1 MMETTLCYYCQK
13 NAADPTSVF
22 RKTLYKKLDSSYG
35 IGLTG
40 LKKTTKYYE
49 KEITIDRCASCHVEH
64 HRSNKPALMTFLVT
78 AIVSGIATWFF
89 AKRVYICIIVG
100 IVAGIIGMVAY
111 ISLVYRKRIKALGIK
126 DSNDVD
132 TYFPVKQLL
141 DDGWQNY
148 KP

>member
-1 MMETTLCYYCQK
+1 METALCYYCRK
-13 NAADPTSVF
+13 NTADPKSVF

-64 HRSNKPALMTFLVT
+64 HRSNRPALMTFLATAVLAGIVT
-78 AIVSGIATWFF
+78 GFL
-89 AKRVYICIIVG
+89 AKRVFITIVVAII
-100 IVAGIIGMVAY
+100 AGIIGMVMY

-132 TYFPVKQLL
+132 SYFPVKQLL
-141 DDGWQNY
+141 DDGWQTY

>member
-1 MMETTLCYYCQK
+1 METALCYYCNTNK
-13 NAADPTSVF
+13 PEPKYVF
-22 RKTLYKKLDSSYG
+22 RKSLYKKLDSSYG

-49 KEITIDRCASCHVEH
+49 KEIEINRCASCYTEH
-64 HRSNKPALMTFLVT
+64 HRSNRPALITFLATAAAAGVVT
-78 AIVSGIATWFF
+78 GFLS
-89 AKRVYICIIVG
+89 KRVFITIVVAIIAGIVG
-100 IVAGIIGMVAY
+100 MIMY

-126 DSNDVD
+126 DSNDVES
-132 TYFPVKQLL
+132 YLPVKLLL

>member
-1 MMETTLCYYCQK
+1 METTLCYYCNK
-13 NAADPTSVF
+13 NMPEPKYVF
-22 RKTLYKKLDSSYG
+22 RKSLYKKLDSSYG

-49 KEITIDRCASCHVEH
+49 KEIEIERCASCYTEH
-64 HRSNKPALMTFLVT
+64 HRSNRPMLITFLAT
-78 AIVSGIATWFF
+78 AIAAGIITGFL
-89 AKRVYICIIVG
+89 AKRVFITIVVAII
-100 IVAGIIGMVAY
+100 AGIIGMVLY
-111 ISLVYRKRIKALGIK
+111 ISLFYRKRIKALGIK

-132 TYFPVKQLL
+132 GYLPVKLLL

>member
-13 NAADPTSVF
+13 NTADQKSVF
-22 RKTLYKKLDSSYG
+22 CKTLYKKIDSSYG

-49 KEITIDRCASCHVEH
+49 KELEIARCASCDAEH
-64 HRSNKPALMTFLVT
+64 HRSNRPTLIAFLAT
-78 AIVSGIATWFF
+78 AILAGIITGFL
-89 AKRVYICIIVG
+89 AKRVFITIVVAII
-100 IVAGIIGMVAY
+100 AGIIGMVMY

-126 DSNDVD
+126 DANDVD
-132 TYFPVKQLL
+132 TYLPVKILL

>member
-1 MMETTLCYYCQK
+1 MEATLCYYCNK
-13 NAADPTSVF
+13 NKPEPKYVF
-22 RKTLYKKLDSSYG
+22 RKSLYKKLDSSYG

-49 KEITIDRCASCHVEH
+49 KELEIDRCASCYTEH
-64 HRSNKPALMTFLVT
+64 HRSNRPALITFLAT
-78 AIVSGIATWFF
+78 AVAAGIITGFL
-89 AKRVYICIIVG
+89 AKRVFITIVVAV
-100 IVAGIIGMVAY
+100 IAGIIGMVLY

-132 TYFPVKQLL
+132 SYLPVKLLL